1 MSAVQLPHPE
11 LAAAY
16 AAARESPGATGACH
30 LDSAAAGR
38 MSRAVRAAI
47 RDHLDLEARVGGY
60 VAHEQVSERIDGGRR
75 AIAELCGG
83 QPDGVAFTES
93 ATAALRAMLL
103 AMRLPAGSKVAVLPC
118 EFGPNLR
125 ELRAFGLEPITV
137 HPFTETGQLDL
148 VSAAEQ
154 LDQYPPALLH
164 LCYLGSHRGI
174 VQPVRELARMGR
186 ERGIPV
192 LVDAAQGFGHLDC
205 CVDADAIYGTSRK
218 WLCGPRGVGFAML
231 RDGFLGDG
239 LPGGGAVLVESQE
252 AYIAGRVGLAVALE
266 EHMPLGPQKVRERLH
281 AIGQLARGFLAGRG
295 GWRVVEPEAEPS
307 ALTTLRPPSGFRDE
321 DVAALRKHLL
331 GMSPAIVTTYA
342 GPERGPL
349 EATAGVLRVSPHLD
363 VTADALEQLAG
374 ILDTWRP

>member
-1 MSAVQLPHPE
+1 MSTARLPHPE

-16 AAARESPGATGACH
+16 AAAREAPVDTGTCH

-38 MSRAVRAAI
+38 MSLAVRAAI

-60 VAHEQVSERIDGGRR
+60 VAHEQASERIDGGRH

-83 QPDGVAFTES
+83 RPDRVMYTES

-103 AMRLPAGSKVAVLPC
+103 ALRLPAGSQVAVLPC

-125 ELRAFGLEPITV
+125 ELRAFGLEPCVID
-137 HPFTETGQLDL
+137 PWDGQGQLDL
-148 VSAAEQ
+148 GHAADQ
-154 LDQYPPALLH
+154 LDQRSPALVH
-164 LCYLGSHRGI
+164 LCYLGSHRGV
-174 VQPVRELARMGR
+174 VQPVRELARLGG

-205 CVDADAIYGTSRK
+205 RIDADAIYGTSRK

-239 LPGGGAVLVESQE
+239 AALVESQE

-266 EHMPLGPQKVRERLH
+266 EHLRLGPPRVRERLH
-281 AIGQLARGFLAGRG
+281 AIGQLVRGSLDGRG
-295 GWRVVEPEAEPS
+295 GWQVVEPHAEPC
-307 ALTTLRPPSGFRDE
+307 AVTTLRPPAGFRDQ
-321 DVAALRKHLL
+321 DVAALREHLL
-331 GMSPAIVTTYA
+331 ACSPRMVTTYA

-349 EATAGVLRVSPHLD
+349 EATRGVLRVSPHLD
-363 VTADALEQLAG
+363 VTGADLEQLSG
-374 ILDTWRP
+374 ILDAWRP